1 MKCGRPSLTAQRV
14 AMRRAAHIAVPE
26 SVSFVPMDFERQA
39 LTGQLRRS
47 GFRTEDPS
55 FFSWL
60 GVTMYLTRE
69 AVMATMKSI
78 AASTPE
84 GSEAVFDFAIDPS
97 LLSPAHRR
105 ALQSMSG
112 PSASVGEPWQSFFDP
127 RTLAAELRT
136 IGFAQAEDIG
146 PEEINARYFNNRS
159 DELQVGSLAHLM
171 KVRR

>member
-1 MKCGRPSLTAQRV
+1 
-14 AMRRAAHIAVPE
+14 
-26 SVSFVPMDFERQA
+26 
-39 LTGQLRRS
+39 LRLS
-47 GFRTEDPS
+47 GFRTGYTA

-78 AASTPE
+78 AASTPG
-84 GSEAVFDFAIDPS
+84 GSEAVFDFAIDPAS
-97 LLSPAHRR
+97 LSPGQQR

-112 PSASVGEPWQSFFDP
+112 PSAAAGEPWQSFFDP
-127 RTLAAELRT
+127 RSLAAELRS
-136 IGFAQAEDIG
+136 IGFEQAEDIG
-146 PEEINARYFNNRS
+146 PGEINARYFSNRT